1 MKLWYVITFHL
12 YLLKM
17 TFSARHARNILHPLW
32 IRYCLKV
39 GMSSVMVIYCQC
51 RARIISFCY
60 AAELPQNSGIYQIWP
75 LECKDYERRTGKS
88 ITERY
93 ILEVL
98 GVWVTDRKNQDKNV
112 IYEGNEEENATC
124 WGCNDA
130 IRASRKYTDWAG
142 TNISNKDMVQFQTF
156 NIK

>member
-1 MKLWYVITFHL
+1 MDDSFVLSLDDLRAITLGNFKNSHAENKEHFLKMKEVMKLWYVITFHL

-60 AAELPQNSGIYQIWP
+60 AAELPQNSGIY
-75 LECKDYERRTGKS
+75 
-88 ITERY
+88 
-93 ILEVL
+93 
-98 GVWVTDRKNQDKNV
+98 
-112 IYEGNEEENATC
+112 
-124 WGCNDA
+124 
-130 IRASRKYTDWAG
+130 
-142 TNISNKDMVQFQTF
+142 
-156 NIK
+156 